1 MALVSMLLYIYRN
14 HRLTKDVEPM
24 TATSSFTQ
32 LLNSD
37 DGPFARPF
45 KQDPIPL
52 AYFHASPILQAINDV
67 IRPWALGP
75 QVMCQARSSTNQQT
89 RIQLALSRRGLKFL
103 CRGSFTMYL
112 LAYLV
117 RVTVGDRLGSFVVAP
132 VCTTS
137 SGR

>member
-1 MALVSMLLYIYRN
+1 MALDSMLLYVHRN
-14 HRLTKDVEPM
+14 QRLNKDVEPR
-24 TATSSFTQ
+24 TATSTFTQ

-45 KQDPIPL
+45 KQDPIAL
-52 AYFHASPILQAINDV
+52 VYFHASPILQAIDDV

-112 LAYLV
+112 FAYLV
-117 RVTVGDRLGSFVVAP
+117 RVTVGDRLGSSVVEP
-132 VCTTS
+132 VCITS